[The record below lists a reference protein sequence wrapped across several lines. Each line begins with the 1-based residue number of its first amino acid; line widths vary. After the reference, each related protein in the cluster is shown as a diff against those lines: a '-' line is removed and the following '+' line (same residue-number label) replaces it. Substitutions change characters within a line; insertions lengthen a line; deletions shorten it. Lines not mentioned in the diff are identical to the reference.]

1 MIEIF
6 KYYKINQLYVKNFDK
21 KGGIVNPNKNP
32 KETPIQSF
40 IALVGLG
47 GAGMS
52 ILKKAIEII
61 EIIEL
66 KTSFDTFAVNVEN
79 WLENVNFYR
88 FDQVNELISELE
100 KYRHVILT
108 AGLGSSGGDF
118 LAYLA
123 NHLDNISS
131 IFVTEPFSVEKT
143 RLRRAEE
150 QLKAIER
157 GVIVKDLDE
166 LLTEKPDSPI
176 GVALDELDTEIAVEI
191 ISKIIELSVLGES

>member
-1 MIEIF
+1 M
-6 KYYKINQLYVKNFDK
+6 NFDK
-21 KGGIVNPNKNP
+21 NS
-32 KETPIQSF
+32 KETQSS

-52 ILKKAIEII
+52 ILKKAV

-66 KTSFDTFAVNVEN
+66 TSFDAFAVNVEN

-88 FDQVNELISELE
+88 FDQVNELISELA
-100 KYRHVILT
+100 KYQHVILT

-123 NHLDNISS
+123 NRLDNISG
-131 IFVTEPFSVEKT
+131 IFVTKPFKVEKT

-157 GVIVKDLDE
+157 GAIVKDLNE
-166 LLTEKPDSPI
+166 LLAEKPDSPI
-176 GVALDELDTEIAVEI
+176 GVALDDLDTEMAVEI
-191 ISKIIELSVLGES
+191 ICKIIKLSVLG